1 MFVHEFSKVLD
12 LPISIDQMSTDAE
25 ETQLLEKRLVTAD
38 ARVVQAFPR
47 LAHQPTYPDRKP
59 KCTPNSLYR
68 SIVPTYSDNDNS
80 IAFVGAVDTTQS
92 FAVAEVLALWV
103 AAHFM
108 GKLAHKKAEQ
118 MGVRLRYKWHGEGGD
133 IWVMARHSSL
143 SSCSI
148 HRCCLEIWD

>member
-1 MFVHEFSKVLD
+1 
-12 LPISIDQMSTDAE
+12 MSTDAE

-59 KCTPNSLYR
+59 KCTPNRLYR
-68 SIVPTYSDNDNS
+68 SIIPTYSDNDNS

-108 GKLAHKKAEQ
+108 GKLAHKKEEQ
-118 MGVRLRYKWHGEGGD
+118 MGDEVALQVAWRRRRYLGDGETF
-133 IWVMARHSSL
+133 IFEQL
-143 SSCSI
+143 
-148 HRCCLEIWD
+148 